1 MLEHLKLGAV
11 SGVIAGIVMG
21 LFSMLLHGTKIC
33 TLCIISIGG
42 GIFSGQQ
49 LQDYNV
55 HGLILAWLV
64 HFAFS
69 ASIGMVLAMILN
81 YFNNKYHTLI
91 GAGLLTLVYIA
102 HIGVIAPLRGVFPD
116 NQSYFD
122 LLLVL
127 FYHILFGSMASYL
140 IVKYQNKVVV

>member
-1 MLEHLKLGAV
+1 MSERLKLGAV
-11 SGVIAGIVMG
+11 SGLIAGTVMG
-21 LFSMLLHGTKIC
+21 LFSMLLHGIKVC
-33 TLCIISIGG
+33 KLCIIAIGG

-49 LQDYNV
+49 LEGYDVN
-55 HGLILAWLV
+55 GLIVAWLV
-64 HFAFS
+64 HFALS
-69 ASIGMVLAMILN
+69 ALIGIILAMILD
-81 YFNNKYHTLI
+81 YFNNEYHILI
-91 GAGLLTLVYIA
+91 GAGLLTLIYLA
-102 HIGVIAPLRGVFPD
+102 NIGVIAPLRGVFPD